1 MKGDPGIYIRHII
14 ESIRLIEEYTAGKT
28 EADFRNT
35 ISLQDMVF
43 RRLEIIGEAVKN
55 LPESLKSAYPE
66 IPWKSIAGMRD
77 KLIHHYFG
85 VDIML
90 AWNAVVQE
98 MPRLK
103 TQMLSIARSLH
114 LDVNTRID

>member
-1 MKGDPGIYIRHII
+1 MKGDPGIYVRHII
-14 ESIRLIEEYTAGKT
+14 ESIRLIEEYIEGKT
-28 EADFRNT
+28 EVDFKNT

-55 LPESLKSAYPE
+55 LPDSLKSAYPE

-77 KLIHHYFG
+77 KLIHQYFG
-85 VDIML
+85 VDIVL
-90 AWNAVVQE
+90 TWNAVVQDI
-98 MPRLK
+98 PRLK

-114 LDVNTRID
+114 LDVDTGFD